1 VSLLVRI
8 SKSDIEKI
16 GFMKNTSEKSKNRF
30 IDLSEVKSYSKK
42 QTIIREKEEVDKIYV
57 LIDGKVSIS
66 KMSED
71 GELKIIFILNNGDL
85 INEISFEEHHTST
98 VACEAFEK
106 ALVAEIPI
114 NDFKKIMKE
123 DFNLTANL
131 FNCTEKRTRR
141 LYRQLKNSI
150 SIRVDKKLAAKLCRL
165 SREFGINE
173 GEWTYLNINI
183 TITYLADMLGTKR
196 ETLSRAM
203 KTLQE
208 KDLVKYEGKKIF
220 VKTEKLVRYFKDNK
234 QNS

>member
-123 DFNLTANL
+123 DFNLTTKK
-131 FNCTEKRTRR
+131 FNIYK
-141 LYRQLKNSI
+141 S
-150 SIRVDKKLAAKLCRL
+150 
-165 SREFGINE
+165 
-173 GEWTYLNINI
+173 
-183 TITYLADMLGTKR
+183 
-196 ETLSRAM
+196 
-203 KTLQE
+203 
-208 KDLVKYEGKKIF
+208 
-220 VKTEKLVRYFKDNK
+220 
-234 QNS
+234 

>member
-1 VSLLVRI
+1 MVRI
-8 SKSDIEKI
+8 SQSDIEKI

-131 FNCTEKRTRR
+131 FNFTEKRTRR

-150 SIRVDKKLAAKLCRL
+150 SLRVDKKLAAKLCRL